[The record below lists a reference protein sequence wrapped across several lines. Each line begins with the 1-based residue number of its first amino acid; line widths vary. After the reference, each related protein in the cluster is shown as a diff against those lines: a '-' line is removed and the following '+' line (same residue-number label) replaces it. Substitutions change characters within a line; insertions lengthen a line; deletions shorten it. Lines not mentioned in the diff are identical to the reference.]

1 MPASKYDAGVDDV
14 CVPEHVHFA
23 SYHLVPTVVHVVND
37 TVVVV
42 V

>member
-1 MPASKYDAGVDDV
+1 M
-14 CVPEHVHFA
+14 CIPEHVHFA
-23 SYHLVPTVVHVVND
+23 SHHVVSTVVHVVND